1 MIISRLF
8 ALVLPSRVIFAAAI
22 LALLG
27 YGQKTSAQNIDQL
40 VSKGGTVHLG
50 TAYQLTHTLIIPSN
64 TRITCDAG
72 VSLSDLPGLKLDS
85 LLLIRGQG
93 VSIEGCDIY
102 SNSAH
107 VIMVLGAQ
115 SSGVS
120 LIHNH
125 LHSFNHA
132 HGILIDAPN
141 IHGVKI
147 DNNAIDD
154 VQYGILQNVHA
165 ADLTDVSIDGNTFS
179 NIWADAIELNNPVT
193 NDCCG
198 IRLTDVRASGVAIR
212 HNKFRVPKH
221 AGSSAGAGFC
231 VGVAGAHDIDILDND
246 CIAWNAGVHVEDRA
260 YNIKILGNLISTDDH
275 EKNGEQAAIWIND
288 GQNITLAQNKI
299 KNTAGDGIFISYD
312 ATHQASNIE
321 IAGNEITGCGRY
333 GLFIAGGSLGPM
345 NSRVHDNTVS
355 GCAVPVFLAGKL
367 KSLSFHSNRLG
378 AKSGCVFQIAKD
390 TNKVDIDMKSNTDPD
405 SGGDANA
412 SCN

>member
-64 TRITCDAG
+64 TRITCDSG

-85 LLLIRGQG
+85 VLLIRGQG

>member
-102 SNSAH
+102 SNSSH
-107 VIMVLGAQ
+107 VIIVLGAQ

>member
-165 ADLTDVSIDGNTFS
+165 ADLTDVSIDDNTFS

-260 YNIKILGNLISTDDH
+260 YNIKILGNFISTYDH
-275 EKNGEQAAIWIND
+275 EKNGEQAAICIND
-288 GQNITLAQNKI
+288 GQNITLTQNKI

>member
-27 YGQKTSAQNIDQL
+27 YGQKISAQNIDQL

-102 SNSAH
+102 SNSSH
-107 VIMVLGAQ
+107 VIIVLGAQ

-147 DNNAIDD
+147 DNNVIDD

-198 IRLTDVRASGVAIR
+198 IRLTDVRASGVTIR

-221 AGSSAGAGFC
+221 PGSSAGAGFC

>member
-27 YGQKTSAQNIDQL
+27 YGQKTSAQSIDQL

-72 VSLSDLPGLKLDS
+72 GSLSDLPGLKLDS

-141 IHGVKI
+141 IHGV
-147 DNNAIDD
+147 
-154 VQYGILQNVHA
+154 VHA

>member
-198 IRLTDVRASGVAIR
+198 IRLTDVRASGVTIR

>member
-27 YGQKTSAQNIDQL
+27 YGQKISAQNIDQL

-102 SNSAH
+102 SNSSH
-107 VIMVLGAQ
+107 VIIVLGAQ

-198 IRLTDVRASGVAIR
+198 IRLTDVRASGVTIR

-221 AGSSAGAGFC
+221 PGSSAGAGFC

>member
-198 IRLTDVRASGVAIR
+198 IRLTDVRASGVTIR

-221 AGSSAGAGFC
+221 PGSSAGAGFC

>member
-165 ADLTDVSIDGNTFS
+165 ADLTDVSIDDNTFS

-288 GQNITLAQNKI
+288 GQNITLTQNKI